1 MIFIIINITNDNFFY
16 LKFLVHQNRIYFLG
30 SIIQMLTVVVPTLN
44 RSKDLE
50 RAISSI
56 CKQTKLPDEIIIV
69 DQSVDNLSIRAI
81 KNMMSQYKEPK
92 LIYIHDSNVLGLVEA
107 KRIAVKIASGQIICF
122 LEDDIVLEADYIR
135 QIELGFIKQPN
146 MIGCCGVITNPP
158 KVGFLYKF
166 FFKIFHRGIFED
178 SRMSIYGKF
187 SRYSNNLRQ
196 SNMLSGGA
204 SAWRREVFD
213 NVEFDG
219 ANGFHMFEDI
229 DFSTRAA
236 RHFGNRLFI
245 NPNARLAHYC
255 SPINR
260 DVLDIRQ
267 RRKVRECFTYYKKRK
282 DWPSAAIS
290 FYWLLLGMLLEA
302 MFQSFS
308 CVSFK
313 PIQGYILGLKDGY
326 AKKIIS

>member
-1 MIFIIINITNDNFFY
+1 
-16 LKFLVHQNRIYFLG
+16 
-30 SIIQMLTVVVPTLN
+30 MLTVVIPTRN
-44 RSKDLE
+44 RPADLTN
-50 RAISSI
+50 AIKSLCS
-56 CKQTKLPDEIIIV
+56 QSRLPDELIVV
-69 DQSVDNLSIRAI
+69 DQSVDDLSIRIVKSLIAPLKQI
-81 KNMMSQYKEPK
+81 K
-92 LIYIHDSNVLGLVEA
+92 LIYIHDSNILGLVEA
-107 KRIAVKIASGQIICF
+107 KHVAVKNASGQIICF
-122 LEDDIVLEADYIR
+122 LEDDIVLEADYIC
-135 QIELGFIKQPN
+135 QIELGFIKQPC

-166 FFKIFHRGIFED
+166 LFKIFHRGIFED
-178 SRMSIYGKF
+178 NRISIHRKYSGYNNNLKQ
-187 SRYSNNLRQ
+187 SNN
-196 SNMLSGGA
+196 LSGGA

-213 NVEFDG
+213 NVEFDV

-229 DFSTRAA
+229 DFSTRVA
-236 RHFGNRLFI
+236 RHFGNQLFI

-260 DVLDIRQ
+260 DVIDIRQ

-290 FYWLLLGMLLEA
+290 FYWLLLGMFLEA

-313 PIQGYILGLKDGY
+313 PIQGYLSGFQDGY

>member
-1 MIFIIINITNDNFFY
+1 MISVVIPTR
-16 LKFLVHQNRIYFLG
+16 NRA
-30 SIIQMLTVVVPTLN
+30 T
-44 RSKDLE
+44 DLSN
-50 RAISSI
+50 AIKSLCYQSR
-56 CKQTKLPDEIIIV
+56 LPDELVVV
-69 DQSVDNLSIRAI
+69 DQSVDDSSIRIVKSLIAPLKKI
-81 KNMMSQYKEPK
+81 K
-92 LIYIHDSNVLGLVEA
+92 LIYIHDSNIFGLVEA
-107 KRIAVKIASGQIICF
+107 KRVAVKNASGQIICF

-166 FFKIFHRGIFED
+166 LFKIFHRGIFKDKRIEVH
-178 SRMSIYGKF
+178 GNF
-187 SRYSNNLRQ
+187 SGYNNNLIE
-196 SNMLSGGA
+196 SNMLSGGV

-213 NVEFDG
+213 NVEFDV
-219 ANGFHMFEDI
+219 ANEFHMFEDI
-229 DFSTRAA
+229 DFSTRVA

-282 DWPSAAIS
+282 DWANAAIS
-290 FYWLLLGMLLEA
+290 FYWLLLGMFLEA
-302 MFQSFS
+302 IFQSFS
-308 CVSFK
+308 SVSLK
-313 PIQGYILGLKDGY
+313 PIKGYLLGLHDGS